1 MSNPQQLR
9 YSKEHE
15 WLSAA
20 EDGVSTV
27 GITEFAANALG
38 DVVYVQLPEVG
49 DTVTAGE
56 TCGELE
62 STKSVSDLY
71 SPVTGEVTEINE
83 DVVDDPSL
91 VNSAPFEGGWLF
103 KVRVARGAEGPALR
117 RRVRRLLRQLTT
129 TRGTRLMSLLNTPLH
144 ELDPDVAAAVDAEL
158 HRQQSTLEM
167 IASENFAPVAV
178 MEAQGSVLTNKYA
191 EGYPGR
197 RYYGGCEHVDVVEQ
211 IAIDRIKE
219 LFGAEHANV
228 QPHSGAQANAGRD
241 VRAAQARRHDPGP
254 GPRPRRAPD
263 PRHEDQLLRQALQR
277 GRRTTWTTPPA
288 RSTWPRS
295 SGSPRSTGRS

>member
-15 WLSAA
+15 WLSVA

-38 DVVYVQLPEVG
+38 DVVYAQLPEVG

-71 SPVTGEVTEINE
+71 APVTGEVVEANQ

-103 KVRVARGAEGPALR
+103 KVRVTDEPAD
-117 RRVRRLLRQLTT
+117 LLTADEYT
-129 TRGTRLMSLLNTPLH
+129 
-144 ELDPDVAAAVDAEL
+144 E
-158 HRQQSTLEM
+158 
-167 IASENFAPVAV
+167 F
-178 MEAQGSVLTNKYA
+178 
-191 EGYPGR
+191 
-197 RYYGGCEHVDVVEQ
+197 
-211 IAIDRIKE
+211 
-219 LFGAEHANV
+219 
-228 QPHSGAQANAGRD
+228 
-241 VRAAQARRHDPGP
+241 
-254 GPRPRRAPD
+254 
-263 PRHEDQLLRQALQR
+263 
-277 GRRTTWTTPPA
+277 
-288 RSTWPRS
+288 
-295 SGSPRSTGRS
+295 SGS

>member
-15 WLSAA
+15 WLSDA

-27 GITEFAANALG
+27 GITSHAADALG

-71 SPVTGEVTEINE
+71 APVTGEITEVNQ

-103 KVRVARGAEGPALR
+103 KVKLDGEPED
-117 RRVRRLLRQLTT
+117 LL
-129 TRGTRLMSLLNTPLH
+129 SAD
-144 ELDPDVAAAVDAEL
+144 EY
-158 HRQQSTLEM
+158 
-167 IASENFAPVAV
+167 ASF
-178 MEAQGSVLTNKYA
+178 T
-191 EGYPGR
+191 
-197 RYYGGCEHVDVVEQ
+197 
-211 IAIDRIKE
+211 
-219 LFGAEHANV
+219 
-228 QPHSGAQANAGRD
+228 
-241 VRAAQARRHDPGP
+241 
-254 GPRPRRAPD
+254 
-263 PRHEDQLLRQALQR
+263 
-277 GRRTTWTTPPA
+277 
-288 RSTWPRS
+288 
-295 SGSPRSTGRS
+295 SGS